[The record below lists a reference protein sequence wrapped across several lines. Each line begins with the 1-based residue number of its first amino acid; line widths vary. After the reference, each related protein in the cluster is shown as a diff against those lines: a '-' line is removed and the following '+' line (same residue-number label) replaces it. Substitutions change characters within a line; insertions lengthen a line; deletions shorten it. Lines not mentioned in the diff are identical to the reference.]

1 MKKAINFIDLQHGK
15 HFSYHDKTCGEF
27 SLKNKKFPIG
37 ARLNFNDIITHNFK
51 LEKPLS
57 PQELL
62 VTAELKMYDEIGL
75 DASKIHKIS
84 YETKKASVGDLKL
97 VESFA
102 IDTLAIEE
110 KYQKNFS
117 KVKHIDFIAIP
128 FLVFETLYKNEIINK
143 QNDLF
148 ITIAEEESFSTFYKE
163 GEYVTSKKNLSLKD
177 MVKELENL
185 NILTDIDKLKEILLK
200 KGLNKENYEL
210 HEYDL
215 YDYIQKT
222 FDSFFSKTHNI
233 ALHNRNVY
241 GFTQVERIFFSL
253 DNQMV
258 PYLEETASTYF
269 PDVIYKPLDF
279 LATEGIL
286 ALDAISASYIQDKLE
301 EGEQRHNFT
310 IFDKKAP
317 FYKSEIGKFALS
329 SVASLMILSSYPLYQ
344 QYQITSIEEEN
355 IILKEQLSTLSRAT
369 SKLKKR
375 EQKIEKEI
383 KIEKKQQTKISTD
396 FQKLQNIANDLLAL
410 KSKDSKYTPMFLTIN
425 SLLKKYKL
433 SIENIKQVDKGAMD
447 FEIYSIENK
456 RDTIAKFMS
465 ALLSKGYTSVTSNEI
480 KLTSDV
486 YKSIITVKR

>member
-1 MKKAINFIDLQHGK
+1 MAKQINFLDLQHGK
-15 HFSYHDKTCGEF
+15 NFSYHDKTCGEF
-27 SLKNKKFPIG
+27 SLKNKKNPIG

-51 LEKPLS
+51 LDKPLT

-110 KYQKNFS
+110 KYQKSFS
-117 KVKHIDFIAIP
+117 TIKHIDFLVLP
-128 FLVFETLYKNEIINK
+128 FLVFETLYKHEILDK
-143 QNDLF
+143 KNDLF
-148 ITIAEEESFSTFYKE
+148 ITIDDDESFSTFYKE
-163 GEYVTSKKNLSLKD
+163 GAYVTSKKTLSLRD

-185 NILTDIDKLKEILLK
+185 NILTDTEKLKEILLK
-200 KGLNKENYEL
+200 KGLSKENYEL

-222 FDSFFSKTHNI
+222 FENFFSKTNNI

-253 DNQMV
+253 DNQMI
-258 PYLEETASTYF
+258 PYLEETARAYF
-269 PDVIYKPLDF
+269 PDVTYRALDF
-279 LATEGIL
+279 LASDDIL
-286 ALDAISASYIQDKLE
+286 ALDTIAASYIQDKLE
-301 EGEQRHNFT
+301 EGKQQHNFT
-310 IFDKKAP
+310 IFNKKAP
-317 FYKSEIGKFALS
+317 FYQSEIGKFALS

-344 QYQITSIEEEN
+344 QYQMTATEKEN
-355 IILKEQLSTLSRAT
+355 SVLKAQLSTLSSAT

-375 EQKIEKEI
+375 QKAVEKEL
-383 KIEKKQQTKISTD
+383 KSTKQQQKKIDTD
-396 FQKLQNIANDLLAL
+396 LHKLQNIASSLLAL
-410 KSKDSKYTPMFLTIN
+410 KSKDSKYTPMFLTVN
-425 SLLKKYKL
+425 NLLKKYKL
-433 SIENIKQVDKGAMD
+433 SIDNVRQVDKGAMD

-480 KLTSDV
+480 KLNSDV